1 MQDGSLLSRTRRGLF
16 AATLLLTASASAAH
30 AQLTVACDFDIA
42 DNLGRNTSANTI
54 RLVGRPG
61 KGTNLGSFYIVN
73 GNTPESDLDKDG
85 YAPAGCN
92 YNNIYVERV
101 TPLVNLA
108 DEALAIPERSVVI
121 TNLTRVL
128 LSGER
133 GEVSVFV
140 DVPAGTP
147 AGRYE
152 GVIEIRDLAVF
163 ATRTTTNEPLNVDV
177 IRVEVEVVP
186 ERSFSIVNADVAD
199 TLDSLV
205 IRARSGQRGSGV
217 LRIANL
223 GNVSLSDVRVT
234 ATDLR
239 SESAVGLVIPA
250 DRISISPGAFS
261 SLDRGDTARVTVTV
275 NVPRGLLGGRYRG
288 SLIVQGE
295 DATRQEIPLV
305 VIVTSSRGILFANNP
320 VRSVTGDLAQ
330 IAFNGDPGTGWRLII
345 FDMDGM
351 VVYKQDGTVF
361 AGQTPGT
368 GTPGT
373 ADAPQPGA
381 DFAVNV
387 TWPLINGRGE
397 NVASGVYLVVIES
410 FVTDARGVRQRQQA
424 RDRLMVIR

>member
-1 MQDGSLLSRTRRGLF
+1 MHDGSLFTRTQRGLLT
-16 AATLLLTASASAAH
+16 AALLLTASASTAR

-42 DNLGRNTSANTI
+42 DNLGRNTSEKTI
-54 RLVGRPG
+54 RLIGRPG
-61 KGTNLGSFYIVN
+61 RGTNSGSFYIIN
-73 GNTPESDLDKDG
+73 GNTPESDVDKDG

-92 YNNIYVERV
+92 YSNIYIERI

-108 DEALAIPERSVVI
+108 DDALAIPQRGVVVS
-121 TNLTRVL
+121 NLPRVL
-128 LSGER
+128 LSGET

-147 AGRYE
+147 AGRYL
-152 GVIEIRDLAVF
+152 GSIEIRDLTIVAVRN
-163 ATRTTTNEPLNVDV
+163 ATNEPLNTDV
-177 IRVEVEVVP
+177 ILVQVEVVP
-186 ERSFSIVNADVAD
+186 ERSFSIVDPDVAD

-205 IRARSGQRGSGV
+205 IRSRSGQRGSGV
-217 LRIANL
+217 VRVANL
-223 GNVSLSDVRVT
+223 GNIGLSNVRLT

-250 DRISISPGAFS
+250 DRIAITPGQFS
-261 SLDRGDTARVTVTV
+261 SLARGDTARVTVTV
-275 NVPRGLLGGRYRG
+275 DVPRGLLGGRYRG
-288 SLIVQGE
+288 ALIVQGE
-295 DATRQEIPLV
+295 DAGRQEIPLI

-330 IAFNGDPGTGWRLII
+330 VAFNGDPGTGWRLII

-361 AGQTPGT
+361 AGQVPGTNTPGT
-368 GTPGT
+368 V
-373 ADAPQPGA
+373 DNPQPGA

-397 NVASGVYLVVIES
+397 NVASGVYLVVVES